1 MAKAGPIV
9 ITLKKRL
16 GPSRATDE
24 DDIRGGGGGSGGGGS
39 APAPPPPPPPPPPP
53 TGAARS
59 RSRSRSPRVAMDRL
73 ASPARA
79 SPPREFTP
87 AIASSAVLN
96 VGALED
102 IFSRFHGELDS
113 WLQTE
118 SVKLERAE
126 ARGSTASGE
135 LAGAAERVCGFLR
148 DLAPRVYEDLGRDAA
163 SADNFAARTLPRFL
177 EMLDDDR
184 RVLQEMTDLLSAFAD
199 RRLSK
204 SESLADLKAG
214 STPVPLLRALLRHL
228 AASPGGGGDRSANRG
243 ADRGR
248 DRGDDRVDGVR
259 RRRRRRVG
267 GRAERGNRGGAGA
280 ESVSSGAGR

>member
-184 RVLQEMTDLLSAFAD
+184 RVLQ
-199 RRLSK
+199 
-204 SESLADLKAG
+204 ADLKAG